1 MKDSW
6 RKEKEVKKK
15 LCTRAWC
22 GVLAAA
28 LVVTSTSSVMLAE
41 AAKAPKL
48 NKKTITLRAGA
59 KKQLKVK
66 NLKKKQ
72 KVKWKSSKK
81 KIATVSKKGLVR
93 AKKIGITKIVAKVG
107 KKKLVCHVRVLPKK
121 IVIRRPKP
129 MPVATPVRVVT
140 PKPTAMVQPSETT
153 NVRPTMDVTAKP
165 TIAPTVKPTM
175 VPTVKPTTA
184 PTATPTA
191 SPSSAPTAPARTTTP
206 SPSAVPIVKPTASPS
221 TAPTTKPTATSTQTA
236 KPSAGPTATPTK
248 MPSAAPLPTPART
261 TTPSPS
267 AAPIVKPTA
276 SPSTAPT
283 TKPTATPTQTAKP
296 SATPMA
302 TPTQT
307 AKPSATPA
315 ATPTPTQT
323 AKPSA
328 SPTVTPAP
336 TPSAAP
342 QPSATPTATPTVK
355 PTATPTV
362 KPTATPTEK
371 PTATPTVKPT
381 ATPTAKPTA
390 TPTVKPTA
398 TPTVKPTA
406 TPTVKPTATP
416 TVKPTATPTVKPT
429 ATPTVKPT
437 ATPTV
442 KPTAT
447 PTVKPTVKPTATPSG
462 NAGQNVNLN
471 GKKAFTIAGYQLA
484 LGLTRDEVNTVLG
497 SLKTDVKRTAKS
509 PQGFDV
515 IAFRAGGN
523 DTDKSFDEKHSTYIL
538 IYLKDDIVVGI
549 SGNAS
554 SMNFDGTVS
563 YGTSAATLVSN
574 GWVDVD
580 WYKTTAGD
588 AAAYS
593 KDVDNATIIA
603 FADAYGDDKVYSIQ
617 IFNNA
622 YSIADMTQCTETT
635 LPMNYSADVL
645 TEMETETFEILNA
658 YLVNTGVRDAD
669 VKAIRKNT
677 KVSNVA
683 RAYSKKIADGG
694 QTDAADVERDSA
706 QIKTALKNAGI
717 SFDKWGE
724 RILIGNMD
732 AIGFANSVIESN
744 DARNTLISADYTIC
758 GIGASVY
765 TESAGKA
772 VYYPNMV
779 IDFIDMVS
787 TL

>member
-1 MKDSW
+1 M
-6 RKEKEVKKK
+6 KKK

-206 SPSAVPIVKPTASPS
+206 SPSAVPIVKPTANPS

-296 SATPMA
+296 SA
-302 TPTQT
+302 
-307 AKPSATPA
+307 
-315 ATPTPTQT
+315 
-323 AKPSA
+323 

-362 KPTATPTEK
+362 KPTATPTVK

-406 TPTVKPTATP
+406 TPTA
-416 TVKPTATPTVKPT
+416 
-429 ATPTVKPT
+429 
-437 ATPTV
+437 
-442 KPTAT
+442 
-447 PTVKPTVKPTATPSG
+447 KPTATPSG

-523 DTDKSFDEKHSTYIL
+523 DTDKSFDDKYSTYIL

-588 AAAYS
+588 AAAAYS

-669 VKAIRKNT
+669 VKALRKNT

-683 RAYSKKIADGG
+683 RAYSKELADEGCI
-694 QTDAADVERDSA
+694 DATTNVVRDPALS
-706 QIKTALKNAGI
+706 KTALENAGI
-717 SFDKWGE
+717 SLNGKDRRWGE
-724 RILIGNMD
+724 RIMIGNMD

-779 IDFIDMVS
+779 IDFIDKIS

>member
-1 MKDSW
+1 M
-6 RKEKEVKKK
+6 KKK
-15 LCTRAWC
+15 SCTRAWC

-59 KKQLKVK
+59 KKKLKVK

-140 PKPTAMVQPSETT
+140 PKPTAIVQPSETT
-153 NVRPTMDVTAKP
+153 NVSPTMDVTAKP

-175 VPTVKPTTA
+175 VPTAKPTT
-184 PTATPTA
+184 
-191 SPSSAPTAPARTTTP
+191 
-206 SPSAVPIVKPTASPS
+206 
-221 TAPTTKPTATSTQTA
+221 
-236 KPSAGPTATPTK
+236 TPTK

-296 SATPMA
+296 SATP
-302 TPTQT
+302 T
-307 AKPSATPA
+307 A
-315 ATPTPTQT
+315 TPTQT

-355 PTATPTV
+355 PTV

-429 ATPTVKPT
+429 ATPTAKPT
-437 ATPTV
+437 AT
-442 KPTAT
+442 
-447 PTVKPTVKPTATPSG
+447 PTVKPTATPSG

-523 DTDKSFDEKHSTYIL
+523 DTDKSFDEKYSTYIL

-574 GWVDVD
+574 GWVDID

-683 RAYSKKIADGG
+683 RAYSKKIADGR

-706 QIKTALKNAGI
+706 QIKTALENAGI
-717 SFDKWGE
+717 SLSGKERYWGE
-724 RILIGNMD
+724 RIMIGNMD
-732 AIGFANSVIESN
+732 AIGFANSAIESERSRSN
-744 DARNTLISADYTIC
+744 LINTCYGLC

-779 IDFIDMVS
+779 IDFVDRVS
-787 TL
+787 AL

>member
-1 MKDSW
+1 M
-6 RKEKEVKKK
+6 KKK

-283 TKPTATPTQTAKP
+283 TKPTATP
-296 SATPMA
+296 
-302 TPTQT
+302 
-307 AKPSATPA
+307 
-315 ATPTPTQT
+315 
-323 AKPSA
+323 
-328 SPTVTPAP
+328 
-336 TPSAAP
+336 
-342 QPSATPTATPTVK
+342 
-355 PTATPTV
+355 
-362 KPTATPTEK
+362 
-371 PTATPTVKPT
+371 
-381 ATPTAKPTA
+381 
-390 TPTVKPTA
+390 
-398 TPTVKPTA
+398 
-406 TPTVKPTATP
+406 
-416 TVKPTATPTVKPT
+416 
-429 ATPTVKPT
+429 
-437 ATPTV
+437 
-442 KPTAT
+442 
-447 PTVKPTVKPTATPSG
+447 SG

-554 SMNFDGTVS
+554 SMDFDGTVS

-744 DARNTLISADYTIC
+744 DARNTLISANYAIC

-779 IDFIDMVS
+779 IDFIDKIS

>member
-1 MKDSW
+1 M
-6 RKEKEVKKK
+6 KKK
-15 LCTRAWC
+15 SCTRAWC

-140 PKPTAMVQPSETT
+140 PKPTAIVQPSETA
-153 NVRPTMDVTAKP
+153 NVSPTMDVTAKP

-175 VPTVKPTTA
+175 VPTVKPATA

-191 SPSSAPTAPARTTTP
+191 SPSSAPTT
-206 SPSAVPIVKPTASPS
+206 KPTASPS
-221 TAPTTKPTATSTQTA
+221 TAPTAL
-236 KPSAGPTATPTK
+236 PTK

-283 TKPTATPTQTAKP
+283 AK
-296 SATPMA
+296 
-302 TPTQT
+302 
-307 AKPSATPA
+307 
-315 ATPTPTQT
+315 
-323 AKPSA
+323 
-328 SPTVTPAP
+328 
-336 TPSAAP
+336 
-342 QPSATPTATPTVK
+342 PTVK

-362 KPTATPTEK
+362 K

-406 TPTVKPTATP
+406 TPTVKPTAT
-416 TVKPTATPTVKPT
+416 
-429 ATPTVKPT
+429 
-437 ATPTV
+437 
-442 KPTAT
+442 
-447 PTVKPTVKPTATPSG
+447 PTVKPTATPSG

-523 DTDKSFDEKHSTYIL
+523 DTDKSFDEKYSTYIL

-574 GWVDVD
+574 GWVDVG

-622 YSIADMTQCTETT
+622 YSIADMTQCRETT

-683 RAYSKKIADGG
+683 RAYSKKIADGR
-694 QTDAADVERDSA
+694 QTDAADVEERDSA
-706 QIKTALKNAGI
+706 QIKAALENAGI
-717 SFDKWGE
+717 SLSGKKRYWGE
-724 RILIGNMD
+724 RIMIGNMD

-779 IDFIDMVS
+779 IDFIDKIS

>member
-1 MKDSW
+1 M
-6 RKEKEVKKK
+6 KKK
-15 LCTRAWC
+15 SCTRAWC

-140 PKPTAMVQPSETT
+140 PKPTAIVQPSETT
-153 NVRPTMDVTAKP
+153 NVSPTMDVTAKP

-191 SPSSAPTAPARTTTP
+191 SPSSAPT
-206 SPSAVPIVKPTASPS
+206 
-221 TAPTTKPTATSTQTA
+221 
-236 KPSAGPTATPTK
+236 
-248 MPSAAPLPTPART
+248 

-283 TKPTATPTQTAKP
+283 ATAKPTQTAKP
-296 SATPMA
+296 SATPTA
-302 TPTQT
+302 TPTATPSAAPQ
-307 AKPSATPA
+307 PSATPT

-328 SPTVTPAP
+328 SPIVTPAP

-362 KPTATPTEK
+362 KPTATPTVK
-371 PTATPTVKPT
+371 PTATPTAKPT

-416 TVKPTATPTVKPT
+416 TVKPTAT
-429 ATPTVKPT
+429 
-437 ATPTV
+437 
-442 KPTAT
+442 
-447 PTVKPTVKPTATPSG
+447 PTVKPTATPSG

-523 DTDKSFDEKHSTYIL
+523 DTDKSFDEKYSTYIL

-563 YGTSAATLVSN
+563 YGTDAGTLVSN

-580 WYKTTAGD
+580 WYKTTAGN

-603 FADAYGDDKVYSIQ
+603 FADAYGDNRVYSIQ

-683 RAYSKKIADGG
+683 RAYSKEIANKGCI
-694 QTDAADVERDSA
+694 DAANAKRESA
-706 QIKTALKNAGI
+706 LSKEALENAGL
-717 SFDKWGE
+717 SFNNWGE
-724 RILIGNMD
+724 RIMIGNMD

-744 DARNTLISADYTIC
+744 DARNTLISANYAIC

-765 TESAGKA
+765 TKSAGKA

-779 IDFIDMVS
+779 IDFIDKIS

>member
-1 MKDSW
+1 MTDSW

-15 LCTRAWC
+15 SCTRAWC

-140 PKPTAMVQPSETT
+140 PKPTAIVQPSETT
-153 NVRPTMDVTAKP
+153 NVSPTMDVTAKP

-191 SPSSAPTAPARTTTP
+191 SPSSAPTA
-206 SPSAVPIVKPTASPS
+206 
-221 TAPTTKPTATSTQTA
+221 
-236 KPSAGPTATPTK
+236 TPTK

-283 TKPTATPTQTAKP
+283 ATAKPTQTAKP
-296 SATPMA
+296 SATPTA
-302 TPTQT
+302 TPT
-307 AKPSATPA
+307 A
-315 ATPTPTQT
+315 
-323 AKPSA
+323 
-328 SPTVTPAP
+328 

-362 KPTATPTEK
+362 KPTATPTVK
-371 PTATPTVKPT
+371 PTATPTAKPT

-416 TVKPTATPTVKPT
+416 TVKPTAT
-429 ATPTVKPT
+429 
-437 ATPTV
+437 
-442 KPTAT
+442 
-447 PTVKPTVKPTATPSG
+447 PTVKPTATPSG

-523 DTDKSFDEKHSTYIL
+523 DTDKSFDEKYSTYIL

-563 YGTSAATLVSN
+563 YGTDAGTLVSN

-683 RAYSKKIADGG
+683 RAYSKEIANKGCI
-694 QTDAADVERDSA
+694 DAANAKRESA
-706 QIKTALKNAGI
+706 LSKEALENAGL
-717 SFDKWGE
+717 SFNNWGE
-724 RILIGNMD
+724 RIMIGNMD

-744 DARNTLISADYTIC
+744 DARNTLISANYAIC

-765 TESAGKA
+765 TKSAGKA

-779 IDFIDMVS
+779 IDFIDKIS

>member
-1 MKDSW
+1 M
-6 RKEKEVKKK
+6 KKK
-15 LCTRAWC
+15 SCTRAWC

-140 PKPTAMVQPSETT
+140 PKPTAIVQPSETT
-153 NVRPTMDVTAKP
+153 NVSPTMDVTAKP

-191 SPSSAPTAPARTTTP
+191 
-206 SPSAVPIVKPTASPS
+206 
-221 TAPTTKPTATSTQTA
+221 
-236 KPSAGPTATPTK
+236 
-248 MPSAAPLPTPART
+248 
-261 TTPSPS
+261 
-267 AAPIVKPTA
+267 
-276 SPSTAPT
+276 
-283 TKPTATPTQTAKP
+283 
-296 SATPMA
+296 
-302 TPTQT
+302 
-307 AKPSATPA
+307 
-315 ATPTPTQT
+315 
-323 AKPSA
+323 
-328 SPTVTPAP
+328 
-336 TPSAAP
+336 
-342 QPSATPTATPTVK
+342 K

-362 KPTATPTEK
+362 K

-398 TPTVKPTA
+398 T
-406 TPTVKPTATP
+406 
-416 TVKPTATPTVKPT
+416 
-429 ATPTVKPT
+429 
-437 ATPTV
+437 
-442 KPTAT
+442 
-447 PTVKPTVKPTATPSG
+447 PTVKPTATPSG

-523 DTDKSFDEKHSTYIL
+523 DTDKSFDEKYSTYIL

-563 YGTSAATLVSN
+563 YGTDAGTLVSN

-580 WYKTTAGD
+580 WYKTTAGN

-603 FADAYGDDKVYSIQ
+603 FADAYGDNRVYSIQ

-683 RAYSKKIADGG
+683 RAYSKEIANKGCI
-694 QTDAADVERDSA
+694 DAANAKRESA
-706 QIKTALKNAGI
+706 LSKEALENAGL
-717 SFDKWGE
+717 SFNNWGE
-724 RILIGNMD
+724 RIMIGNMD

-744 DARNTLISADYTIC
+744 DARNTLISANYAIC

-765 TESAGKA
+765 TKSAGKA

-779 IDFIDMVS
+779 IDFIDKIS

>member
-1 MKDSW
+1 M
-6 RKEKEVKKK
+6 KKK
-15 LCTRAWC
+15 SCTRAWC

-140 PKPTAMVQPSETT
+140 PKPTAIVQPSETA
-153 NVRPTMDVTAKP
+153 NVSPTMDVTAKP
-165 TIAPTVKPTM
+165 TIAPTVKPAM

-191 SPSSAPTAPARTTTP
+191 SPSTAPTA
-206 SPSAVPIVKPTASPS
+206 KPTASPS
-221 TAPTTKPTATSTQTA
+221 
-236 KPSAGPTATPTK
+236 SAPTATPTK

-296 SATPMA
+296 SATPTAPPTA

-307 AKPSATPA
+307 AKPSATPTA
-315 ATPTPTQT
+315 TPTQT

-362 KPTATPTEK
+362 KPTAT
-371 PTATPTVKPT
+371 
-381 ATPTAKPTA
+381 
-390 TPTVKPTA
+390 
-398 TPTVKPTA
+398 
-406 TPTVKPTATP
+406 
-416 TVKPTATPTVKPT
+416 
-429 ATPTVKPT
+429 
-437 ATPTV
+437 
-442 KPTAT
+442 
-447 PTVKPTVKPTATPSG
+447 PTVKPTATPSG

-523 DTDKSFDEKHSTYIL
+523 DTDKSFDEKYSTYIL

-563 YGTSAATLVSN
+563 YGTDAGTLVSN

-580 WYKTTAGD
+580 WYKTTAGN

-603 FADAYGDDKVYSIQ
+603 FADAYGDNRVYSIQ

-683 RAYSKKIADGG
+683 RAYSKEIANKGCI
-694 QTDAADVERDSA
+694 DAAKAKRESA
-706 QIKTALKNAGI
+706 LSKEALENAGL
-717 SFDKWGE
+717 SFNNWGE
-724 RILIGNMD
+724 RIMIGNMD

-744 DARNTLISADYTIC
+744 DARNTLISANYAIC

-779 IDFIDMVS
+779 IDFIDKIS
-787 TL
+787 AL

>member
-1 MKDSW
+1 M
-6 RKEKEVKKK
+6 KKK

-22 GVLAAA
+22 GVLTAA

-221 TAPTTKPTATSTQTA
+221 TAPTTKPTAT
-236 KPSAGPTATPTK
+236 
-248 MPSAAPLPTPART
+248 
-261 TTPSPS
+261 
-267 AAPIVKPTA
+267 
-276 SPSTAPT
+276 
-283 TKPTATPTQTAKP
+283 
-296 SATPMA
+296 
-302 TPTQT
+302 
-307 AKPSATPA
+307 
-315 ATPTPTQT
+315 
-323 AKPSA
+323 
-328 SPTVTPAP
+328 
-336 TPSAAP
+336 
-342 QPSATPTATPTVK
+342 
-355 PTATPTV
+355 
-362 KPTATPTEK
+362 
-371 PTATPTVKPT
+371 
-381 ATPTAKPTA
+381 
-390 TPTVKPTA
+390 PTVKPTA

-406 TPTVKPTATP
+406 TPTVKPTAT
-416 TVKPTATPTVKPT
+416 
-429 ATPTVKPT
+429 
-437 ATPTV
+437 
-442 KPTAT
+442 
-447 PTVKPTVKPTATPSG
+447 PTVKPTATPSG

-635 LPMNYSADVL
+635 LPMHYSTDVL

-744 DARNTLISADYTIC
+744 DARNTLISANYAIC

-779 IDFIDMVS
+779 IDFIDKIS

>member
-1 MKDSW
+1 M
-6 RKEKEVKKK
+6 KKK
-15 LCTRAWC
+15 SCTRAWC

-140 PKPTAMVQPSETT
+140 PKPTAIVQPSETT
-153 NVRPTMDVTAKP
+153 NVSPTMDVTAKP

-191 SPSSAPTAPARTTTP
+191 SPSSAPTA
-206 SPSAVPIVKPTASPS
+206 
-221 TAPTTKPTATSTQTA
+221 
-236 KPSAGPTATPTK
+236 
-248 MPSAAPLPTPART
+248 
-261 TTPSPS
+261 
-267 AAPIVKPTA
+267 
-276 SPSTAPT
+276 
-283 TKPTATPTQTAKP
+283 
-296 SATPMA
+296 
-302 TPTQT
+302 
-307 AKPSATPA
+307 
-315 ATPTPTQT
+315 
-323 AKPSA
+323 
-328 SPTVTPAP
+328 
-336 TPSAAP
+336 
-342 QPSATPTATPTVK
+342 TPTVK

-362 KPTATPTEK
+362 KPTAT
-371 PTATPTVKPT
+371 
-381 ATPTAKPTA
+381 
-390 TPTVKPTA
+390 
-398 TPTVKPTA
+398 
-406 TPTVKPTATP
+406 
-416 TVKPTATPTVKPT
+416 
-429 ATPTVKPT
+429 
-437 ATPTV
+437 
-442 KPTAT
+442 
-447 PTVKPTVKPTATPSG
+447 PTVKPTATPSG

-523 DTDKSFDEKHSTYIL
+523 DTDKSFDEKYSTYIL

-563 YGTSAATLVSN
+563 YGTDAGTLVSN

-580 WYKTTAGD
+580 WYKTTAGN

-603 FADAYGDDKVYSIQ
+603 FADAYGDNRVYSIQ

-683 RAYSKKIADGG
+683 RAYSKEIANKGCI
-694 QTDAADVERDSA
+694 DAANAKRESA
-706 QIKTALKNAGI
+706 LSKEALENAGL
-717 SFDKWGE
+717 SFNNWGE
-724 RILIGNMD
+724 RIMIGNMD

-744 DARNTLISADYTIC
+744 DARNTLISANYAIC

-765 TESAGKA
+765 TKSAGKA

-779 IDFIDMVS
+779 IDFIDKIS

>member
-1 MKDSW
+1 M
-6 RKEKEVKKK
+6 KKK
-15 LCTRAWC
+15 SCTRAWC

-140 PKPTAMVQPSETT
+140 PKPTAIVQPSETT
-153 NVRPTMDVTAKP
+153 NVSPTMDVTAKP
-165 TIAPTVKPTM
+165 TITPTVKPTM
-175 VPTVKPTTA
+175 VPTVKPTT
-184 PTATPTA
+184 
-191 SPSSAPTAPARTTTP
+191 
-206 SPSAVPIVKPTASPS
+206 
-221 TAPTTKPTATSTQTA
+221 
-236 KPSAGPTATPTK
+236 TPTK

-283 TKPTATPTQTAKP
+283 ATAKPTQTAKP
-296 SATPMA
+296 SATPTA
-302 TPTQT
+302 TPT
-307 AKPSATPA
+307 A
-315 ATPTPTQT
+315 
-323 AKPSA
+323 
-328 SPTVTPAP
+328 

-342 QPSATPTATPTVK
+342 QPSATPTATPT
-355 PTATPTV
+355 PTQ
-362 KPTATPTEK
+362 
-371 PTATPTVKPT
+371 
-381 ATPTAKPTA
+381 TAKPSASPIVTPAPTPSAAPQPSATPTA

-447 PTVKPTVKPTATPSG
+447 PTAKPTATPTAKPTATPTVKPTATPTVKPTATPTAKPTATPTAKPTATPTVKPTATPTVKPTATPTVKPTATPTVKPTATPTVKPTATPSG

-523 DTDKSFDEKHSTYIL
+523 DTDKSFDEKYSTYIL

-574 GWVDVD
+574 GWIDVD

-683 RAYSKKIADGG
+683 RAYSKEIAKEGCI
-694 QTDAADVERDSA
+694 DADNAKR
-706 QIKTALKNAGI
+706 KLALSKKALENAGL
-717 SFDKWGE
+717 SFNNCGE

-732 AIGFANSVIESN
+732 AIGFANSVIESECSR
-744 DARNTLISADYTIC
+744 DTLISTDYGLC

>member
-1 MKDSW
+1 
-6 RKEKEVKKK
+6 
-15 LCTRAWC
+15 
-22 GVLAAA
+22 
-28 LVVTSTSSVMLAE
+28 
-41 AAKAPKL
+41 
-48 NKKTITLRAGA
+48 
-59 KKQLKVK
+59 
-66 NLKKKQ
+66 
-72 KVKWKSSKK
+72 
-81 KIATVSKKGLVR
+81 
-93 AKKIGITKIVAKVG
+93 
-107 KKKLVCHVRVLPKK
+107 
-121 IVIRRPKP
+121 

-140 PKPTAMVQPSETT
+140 PKPTAIVQPSETA
-153 NVRPTMDVTAKP
+153 NVSPTMDVTAKP

-175 VPTVKPTTA
+175 VPTVKPATA

-191 SPSSAPTAPARTTTP
+191 SPSSAPTT
-206 SPSAVPIVKPTASPS
+206 KPTASPS
-221 TAPTTKPTATSTQTA
+221 TAPTAL
-236 KPSAGPTATPTK
+236 PTK

-283 TKPTATPTQTAKP
+283 ATAKPTQTAKP
-296 SATPMA
+296 SATPTA
-302 TPTQT
+302 TPT
-307 AKPSATPA
+307 A
-315 ATPTPTQT
+315 
-323 AKPSA
+323 
-328 SPTVTPAP
+328 

-342 QPSATPTATPTVK
+342 QPSAT
-355 PTATPTV
+355 
-362 KPTATPTEK
+362 
-371 PTATPTVKPT
+371 
-381 ATPTAKPTA
+381 PTA

-447 PTVKPTVKPTATPSG
+447 PTAKPTATPTAKPTATPTVKPTATPTVKPTATPTVKPTATPTVKPTATPTVKPTATPSG

-523 DTDKSFDEKHSTYIL
+523 DTDKSFDEKYSTYIL

-563 YGTSAATLVSN
+563 YGTDAGTLVSN

-580 WYKTTAGD
+580 WYKTTAGN

-603 FADAYGDDKVYSIQ
+603 FADAYGDNRVYSIQ

-683 RAYSKKIADGG
+683 RAYSKEIANKGCI
-694 QTDAADVERDSA
+694 DAANAKRESA
-706 QIKTALKNAGI
+706 LSKEALENAGL
-717 SFDKWGE
+717 SFNNWGE
-724 RILIGNMD
+724 RIMIGNMD

-744 DARNTLISADYTIC
+744 DARNTLISANYAIC

-765 TESAGKA
+765 TKSAGKA

-779 IDFIDMVS
+779 IDFIDKIS

>member
-1 MKDSW
+1 M
-6 RKEKEVKKK
+6 KKK
-15 LCTRAWC
+15 SCTRAWC

-267 AAPIVKPTA
+267 AAPIVKPPA

-296 SATPMA
+296 SATP
-302 TPTQT
+302 T
-307 AKPSATPA
+307 A
-315 ATPTPTQT
+315 TPTQT

-355 PTATPTV
+355 PTA
-362 KPTATPTEK
+362 
-371 PTATPTVKPT
+371 
-381 ATPTAKPTA
+381 KPTA

-406 TPTVKPTATP
+406 TPTA
-416 TVKPTATPTVKPT
+416 
-429 ATPTVKPT
+429 
-437 ATPTV
+437 
-442 KPTAT
+442 
-447 PTVKPTVKPTATPSG
+447 KPTATPSG

-554 SMNFDGTVS
+554 SMDFDGTVS

-744 DARNTLISADYTIC
+744 DARNTLISANYAIC

-779 IDFIDMVS
+779 IDFIDKIS

>member
-1 MKDSW
+1 M
-6 RKEKEVKKK
+6 KKK
-15 LCTRAWC
+15 SCTRAWC

-140 PKPTAMVQPSETT
+140 PKPTAIVQPSETT
-153 NVRPTMDVTAKP
+153 NVSPTMDVTAKP

-175 VPTVKPTTA
+175 VPTAKPTT
-184 PTATPTA
+184 
-191 SPSSAPTAPARTTTP
+191 
-206 SPSAVPIVKPTASPS
+206 
-221 TAPTTKPTATSTQTA
+221 
-236 KPSAGPTATPTK
+236 TPTK

-276 SPSTAPT
+276 SPSSAPT
-283 TKPTATPTQTAKP
+283 TKPTATAKPTQTAKP
-296 SATPMA
+296 SATPIA
-302 TPTQT
+302 
-307 AKPSATPA
+307 
-315 ATPTPTQT
+315 TPTQT

-355 PTATPTV
+355 PTATPTA
-362 KPTATPTEK
+362 KPTATPTVK

-406 TPTVKPTATP
+406 T
-416 TVKPTATPTVKPT
+416 
-429 ATPTVKPT
+429 
-437 ATPTV
+437 
-442 KPTAT
+442 
-447 PTVKPTVKPTATPSG
+447 PTVKPTATPSG

-523 DTDKSFDEKHSTYIL
+523 DTDKSFDEKYSTYIL

-554 SMNFDGTVS
+554 SMNFDGAVS

-574 GWVDVD
+574 GWVDVG

-622 YSIADMTQCTETT
+622 YSIADMTQCRETT

-683 RAYSKKIADGG
+683 RAYSKKIADGR
-694 QTDAADVERDSA
+694 QTDAADVEERDSA
-706 QIKTALKNAGI
+706 QIKAALENAGI
-717 SFDKWGE
+717 SLSGKKRYWGE
-724 RILIGNMD
+724 RIMIGNMD

-779 IDFIDMVS
+779 IDFIDKIS

>member
-1 MKDSW
+1 M
-6 RKEKEVKKK
+6 KKK
-15 LCTRAWC
+15 SCTRAWC

-59 KKQLKVK
+59 KKKLKVK

-140 PKPTAMVQPSETT
+140 PKPTAIVQPSETAT
-153 NVRPTMDVTAKP
+153 VSPTMDVTAKP

-191 SPSSAPTAPARTTTP
+191 
-206 SPSAVPIVKPTASPS
+206 
-221 TAPTTKPTATSTQTA
+221 
-236 KPSAGPTATPTK
+236 
-248 MPSAAPLPTPART
+248 
-261 TTPSPS
+261 
-267 AAPIVKPTA
+267 
-276 SPSTAPT
+276 
-283 TKPTATPTQTAKP
+283 
-296 SATPMA
+296 
-302 TPTQT
+302 
-307 AKPSATPA
+307 
-315 ATPTPTQT
+315 
-323 AKPSA
+323 
-328 SPTVTPAP
+328 
-336 TPSAAP
+336 
-342 QPSATPTATPTVK
+342 
-355 PTATPTV
+355 
-362 KPTATPTEK
+362 
-371 PTATPTVKPT
+371 
-381 ATPTAKPTA
+381 KPTA

-406 TPTVKPTATP
+406 T
-416 TVKPTATPTVKPT
+416 
-429 ATPTVKPT
+429 
-437 ATPTV
+437 
-442 KPTAT
+442 
-447 PTVKPTVKPTATPSG
+447 PTVKPTATPSG

-523 DTDKSFDEKHSTYIL
+523 DTDKSFDEKYSTYIL

-580 WYKTTAGD
+580 WYKTTAGN

-622 YSIADMTQCTETT
+622 YSIADMTKCRETT

-658 YLVNTGVRDAD
+658 YLVNTGVRAVDD
-669 VKAIRKNT
+669 KALRKNT

-683 RAYSKKIADGG
+683 RAYSKEIADEGCI
-694 QTDAADVERDSA
+694 DAANAER
-706 QIKTALKNAGI
+706 KLALSKEALENAGL
-717 SFDKWGE
+717 SFNNWGG
-724 RILIGNMD
+724 RIMIGNMD

-744 DARNTLISADYTIC
+744 DARNTLISANYAIC

-779 IDFIDMVS
+779 IDFVDRVS
-787 TL
+787 AL

>member
-1 MKDSW
+1 M
-6 RKEKEVKKK
+6 KKK
-15 LCTRAWC
+15 SCTRAWC

-59 KKQLKVK
+59 KKKLKVK

-140 PKPTAMVQPSETT
+140 PKPTAIVQPSETT
-153 NVRPTMDVTAKP
+153 NVSPTMDVTAKP

-175 VPTVKPTTA
+175 VPTAKPTT
-184 PTATPTA
+184 
-191 SPSSAPTAPARTTTP
+191 
-206 SPSAVPIVKPTASPS
+206 
-221 TAPTTKPTATSTQTA
+221 
-236 KPSAGPTATPTK
+236 TPTK

-296 SATPMA
+296 SATP
-302 TPTQT
+302 T
-307 AKPSATPA
+307 A
-315 ATPTPTQT
+315 TPTQT

-355 PTATPTV
+355 PTVKPTATPTV
-362 KPTATPTEK
+362 KPTATPTVKPTATPTVKPTATPTVKPTATPTVK

-429 ATPTVKPT
+429 ATPTAKPT
-437 ATPTV
+437 AT
-442 KPTAT
+442 
-447 PTVKPTVKPTATPSG
+447 PTVKPTATPSG

-523 DTDKSFDEKHSTYIL
+523 DTDKSFDEKYSTYIL

-574 GWVDVD
+574 GWVDID

-683 RAYSKKIADGG
+683 RAYSKKIADGR

-706 QIKTALKNAGI
+706 QIKTALENAGI
-717 SFDKWGE
+717 SLSGKERYWGE
-724 RILIGNMD
+724 RIMIGNMD
-732 AIGFANSVIESN
+732 AIGFANSAIESERSRSN
-744 DARNTLISADYTIC
+744 LINTCYGLC

-779 IDFIDMVS
+779 IDFVDRVS
-787 TL
+787 AL

>member
-1 MKDSW
+1 MTDSW

-15 LCTRAWC
+15 SCTRAWC

-140 PKPTAMVQPSETT
+140 PKPTAIVQPSETT
-153 NVRPTMDVTAKP
+153 NVSPTMDVTAKP

-184 PTATPTA
+184 
-191 SPSSAPTAPARTTTP
+191 
-206 SPSAVPIVKPTASPS
+206 
-221 TAPTTKPTATSTQTA
+221 
-236 KPSAGPTATPTK
+236 PTATPTK

-283 TKPTATPTQTAKP
+283 ATPT
-296 SATPMA
+296 
-302 TPTQT
+302 
-307 AKPSATPA
+307 
-315 ATPTPTQT
+315 
-323 AKPSA
+323 A
-328 SPTVTPAP
+328 SPS
-336 TPSAAP
+336 SA
-342 QPSATPTATPTVK
+342 PTATPTVK
-355 PTATPTV
+355 PTV
-362 KPTATPTEK
+362 
-371 PTATPTVKPT
+371 
-381 ATPTAKPTA
+381 

-437 ATPTV
+437 AT
-442 KPTAT
+442 
-447 PTVKPTVKPTATPSG
+447 PTATPSG

-523 DTDKSFDEKHSTYIL
+523 DTDKSFDEKYSTYIL

-563 YGTSAATLVSN
+563 YRTPAATLVSN
-574 GWVDVD
+574 GWVDVG
-580 WYKTTAGD
+580 WYKTAAGV

-603 FADAYGDDKVYSIQ
+603 FADVHRDNKVYSIQ

-669 VKAIRKNT
+669 VKALRKNT

-683 RAYSKKIADGG
+683 RAYSKELADEGCI
-694 QTDAADVERDSA
+694 DAANVGRNP
-706 QIKTALKNAGI
+706 ALSKAALENAGL
-717 SFDKWGE
+717 SFNNWGE
-724 RILIGNMD
+724 RIMIGNMD

-744 DARNTLISADYTIC
+744 DARNTLISANYAIC

-779 IDFIDMVS
+779 IDFVDRVS
-787 TL
+787 AL

>member
-1 MKDSW
+1 M
-6 RKEKEVKKK
+6 KKK
-15 LCTRAWC
+15 SCTRAWC

-140 PKPTAMVQPSETT
+140 PKPTAIVQPSETT
-153 NVRPTMDVTAKP
+153 NVSPTMDVTAKP

-191 SPSSAPTAPARTTTP
+191 SPSSAPTA
-206 SPSAVPIVKPTASPS
+206 
-221 TAPTTKPTATSTQTA
+221 
-236 KPSAGPTATPTK
+236 TPTK

-283 TKPTATPTQTAKP
+283 ATAKPTQTAKP
-296 SATPMA
+296 SATPTA
-302 TPTQT
+302 TPTATPSAAPQ
-307 AKPSATPA
+307 PSATPT

-328 SPTVTPAP
+328 SPIVTPAP

-342 QPSATPTATPTVK
+342 QPSATPTATPTV
-355 PTATPTV
+355 
-362 KPTATPTEK
+362 
-371 PTATPTVKPT
+371 
-381 ATPTAKPTA
+381 KPTA

-447 PTVKPTVKPTATPSG
+447 PTVKPTATPTVKPTATPTVKPTATPTAKPTATPTVKPTATPTVKPTATPSG

-523 DTDKSFDEKHSTYIL
+523 DTDKSFDEKYSTYIL

-574 GWVDVD
+574 GWVDVG
-580 WYKTTAGD
+580 WYKTTAGN

-603 FADAYGDDKVYSIQ
+603 FADAYGDNRVYSIQ
-617 IFNNA
+617 IFNNV

-683 RAYSKKIADGG
+683 RAYSKEIADEGCI
-694 QTDAADVERDSA
+694 DAANAER
-706 QIKTALKNAGI
+706 KLALSKAALEKAGL
-717 SFDKWGE
+717 SFNNCGE

-779 IDFIDMVS
+779 IDFIDKIS
-787 TL
+787 AL

>member
-1 MKDSW
+1 M
-6 RKEKEVKKK
+6 KKK
-15 LCTRAWC
+15 SCTRAWC

-140 PKPTAMVQPSETT
+140 PKPTAIVQPSETT
-153 NVRPTMDVTAKP
+153 NVSPTMDVTAKP

-191 SPSSAPTAPARTTTP
+191 SPSSAPTA
-206 SPSAVPIVKPTASPS
+206 
-221 TAPTTKPTATSTQTA
+221 
-236 KPSAGPTATPTK
+236 TPTK

-283 TKPTATPTQTAKP
+283 ATAKPTQTAKP
-296 SATPMA
+296 SATPTA
-302 TPTQT
+302 TPT
-307 AKPSATPA
+307 A
-315 ATPTPTQT
+315 
-323 AKPSA
+323 
-328 SPTVTPAP
+328 

-342 QPSATPTATPTVK
+342 QPSATPTATPT
-355 PTATPTV
+355 PTQ
-362 KPTATPTEK
+362 
-371 PTATPTVKPT
+371 
-381 ATPTAKPTA
+381 TAKPSASPIVTPAPTPSAAPQPSATPTA

-447 PTVKPTVKPTATPSG
+447 PTVKPTATPTVKPTATPSG

-523 DTDKSFDEKHSTYIL
+523 DTDKSFDEKYSTYIL

-563 YGTSAATLVSN
+563 YGTDAGTLVSN

-580 WYKTTAGD
+580 WYKTTAGN

-603 FADAYGDDKVYSIQ
+603 FADAYGDNRVYSIQ

-683 RAYSKKIADGG
+683 RAYSKEIANKGCI
-694 QTDAADVERDSA
+694 DAANAKRESA
-706 QIKTALKNAGI
+706 LSKEALENAGL
-717 SFDKWGE
+717 SFNNWGE
-724 RILIGNMD
+724 RIMIGNMD
-732 AIGFANSVIESN
+732 AIRFANSVIESN
-744 DARNTLISADYTIC
+744 DARNTLISANYAIC

-765 TESAGKA
+765 TKSAGKA

-779 IDFIDMVS
+779 IDFIDKIS

>member
-1 MKDSW
+1 MTDSW

-15 LCTRAWC
+15 SCTRAWC

-93 AKKIGITKIVAKVG
+93 AKRIGITKIVAKVG

-140 PKPTAMVQPSETT
+140 PKPTAIVQPSETT
-153 NVRPTMDVTAKP
+153 NVSPTMDVTAKP

-191 SPSSAPTAPARTTTP
+191 SPSSAPTA
-206 SPSAVPIVKPTASPS
+206 
-221 TAPTTKPTATSTQTA
+221 
-236 KPSAGPTATPTK
+236 TPTK

-283 TKPTATPTQTAKP
+283 ATPTATPTQTAKP
-296 SATPMA
+296 SATP
-302 TPTQT
+302 T
-307 AKPSATPA
+307 A
-315 ATPTPTQT
+315 TPTQT

-336 TPSAAP
+336 TPSASP
-342 QPSATPTATPTVK
+342 QPSATPTATPTVKPTVKPTATPTAKPTATPTVK

-362 KPTATPTEK
+362 KPTATPTAKPTATPTVKPTATPTAKPTATPTVKPTATPTAKPTATPTVK

-406 TPTVKPTATP
+406 TPTVKPTAT
-416 TVKPTATPTVKPT
+416 
-429 ATPTVKPT
+429 
-437 ATPTV
+437 
-442 KPTAT
+442 
-447 PTVKPTVKPTATPSG
+447 PTVKPTATPSG

-523 DTDKSFDEKHSTYIL
+523 DTDKSFDEKYSTYIL

-580 WYKTTAGD
+580 WYKTTAGN

-622 YSIADMTQCTETT
+622 YSIADMTKCRETT

-658 YLVNTGVRDAD
+658 YLVNTGVRAVDD
-669 VKAIRKNT
+669 KALRKNT

-683 RAYSKKIADGG
+683 RAYSKELADEGCI
-694 QTDAADVERDSA
+694 DAANVGRNPELSKA
-706 QIKTALKNAGI
+706 ALENAGL
-717 SFDKWGE
+717 SFNNWGE
-724 RILIGNMD
+724 RIMIGNMD

-744 DARNTLISADYTIC
+744 DARNTLISANYAIC

-779 IDFIDMVS
+779 IDFVDRVS
-787 TL
+787 AL

>member
-1 MKDSW
+1 M
-6 RKEKEVKKK
+6 KKK

-283 TKPTATPTQTAKP
+283 TKPTATPT
-296 SATPMA
+296 
-302 TPTQT
+302 
-307 AKPSATPA
+307 
-315 ATPTPTQT
+315 
-323 AKPSA
+323 
-328 SPTVTPAP
+328 
-336 TPSAAP
+336 
-342 QPSATPTATPTVK
+342 
-355 PTATPTV
+355 
-362 KPTATPTEK
+362 
-371 PTATPTVKPT
+371 VKPT

-390 TPTVKPTA
+390 T
-398 TPTVKPTA
+398 
-406 TPTVKPTATP
+406 
-416 TVKPTATPTVKPT
+416 
-429 ATPTVKPT
+429 
-437 ATPTV
+437 
-442 KPTAT
+442 
-447 PTVKPTVKPTATPSG
+447 PTVKPTATPSG

-744 DARNTLISADYTIC
+744 DARNTLISANYAIC

-779 IDFIDMVS
+779 IDFIDKIS

>member
-1 MKDSW
+1 MEEGERS
-6 RKEKEVKKK
+6 EKEIMHKSLVR
-15 LCTRAWC
+15 RA
-22 GVLAAA
+22 GGGISGNFHIIGYARRG
-28 LVVTSTSSVMLAE
+28 SKG
-41 AAKAPKL
+41 AKAQQK
-48 NKKTITLRAGA
+48 NDNFARWG

-140 PKPTAMVQPSETT
+140 PKPTAIVQPSETT
-153 NVRPTMDVTAKP
+153 NVSPTMDVTAKP

-191 SPSSAPTAPARTTTP
+191 SPSSAPTA
-206 SPSAVPIVKPTASPS
+206 
-221 TAPTTKPTATSTQTA
+221 
-236 KPSAGPTATPTK
+236 TPTK

-283 TKPTATPTQTAKP
+283 ATAKPTQTAKP
-296 SATPMA
+296 SATPTA
-302 TPTQT
+302 TPTATPSAAPQ
-307 AKPSATPA
+307 PSATPT

-328 SPTVTPAP
+328 SPIVTPAP

-362 KPTATPTEK
+362 KPTATPTVK
-371 PTATPTVKPT
+371 PTATPTAKPT

-416 TVKPTATPTVKPT
+416 TVKPTAT
-429 ATPTVKPT
+429 
-437 ATPTV
+437 
-442 KPTAT
+442 
-447 PTVKPTVKPTATPSG
+447 PTVKPTATPSG

-523 DTDKSFDEKHSTYIL
+523 DTDKSFDEKYSTYIL

-563 YGTSAATLVSN
+563 YGTDAGTLVSN

-580 WYKTTAGD
+580 WYKTTAGN

-603 FADAYGDDKVYSIQ
+603 FADAYGDNRVYSIQ

-683 RAYSKKIADGG
+683 RAYSKEIANKGCI
-694 QTDAADVERDSA
+694 DAANAKRESA
-706 QIKTALKNAGI
+706 LSKEALENAGL
-717 SFDKWGE
+717 SFNNWGE
-724 RILIGNMD
+724 RIMIGNMD

-744 DARNTLISADYTIC
+744 DARNTLISANYAIC

-765 TESAGKA
+765 TKSAGKA

-779 IDFIDMVS
+779 IDFIDKIS

>member
-1 MKDSW
+1 M
-6 RKEKEVKKK
+6 KKK
-15 LCTRAWC
+15 SCTRAWC

-140 PKPTAMVQPSETT
+140 PKPTAIVQPSETT
-153 NVRPTMDVTAKP
+153 NVSPTMDVTAKP

-191 SPSSAPTAPARTTTP
+191 SPSSAPTT
-206 SPSAVPIVKPTASPS
+206 KPTASPS
-221 TAPTTKPTATSTQTA
+221 TA
-236 KPSAGPTATPTK
+236 
-248 MPSAAPLPTPART
+248 
-261 TTPSPS
+261 
-267 AAPIVKPTA
+267 
-276 SPSTAPT
+276 
-283 TKPTATPTQTAKP
+283 
-296 SATPMA
+296 
-302 TPTQT
+302 
-307 AKPSATPA
+307 
-315 ATPTPTQT
+315 
-323 AKPSA
+323 
-328 SPTVTPAP
+328 
-336 TPSAAP
+336 
-342 QPSATPTATPTVK
+342 PTATPTVK

-362 KPTATPTEK
+362 KPTATPTI
-371 PTATPTVKPT
+371 
-381 ATPTAKPTA
+381 
-390 TPTVKPTA
+390 
-398 TPTVKPTA
+398 
-406 TPTVKPTATP
+406 
-416 TVKPTATPTVKPT
+416 
-429 ATPTVKPT
+429 
-437 ATPTV
+437 
-442 KPTAT
+442 
-447 PTVKPTVKPTATPSG
+447 KPTATPSG

-523 DTDKSFDEKHSTYIL
+523 DTDKSFDEKYSTYIL

-580 WYKTTAGD
+580 WYKTTAGN

-622 YSIADMTQCTETT
+622 YSIADMTKCRETT

-669 VKAIRKNT
+669 VKALRKNT

-683 RAYSKKIADGG
+683 RAYSKELADEGCI
-694 QTDAADVERDSA
+694 DAANVGGNPALKE
-706 QIKTALKNAGI
+706 ALKNAGI

-744 DARNTLISADYTIC
+744 DARNTLISTDYVFC
-758 GIGASVY
+758 GIGASVC

-779 IDFIDMVS
+779 IDFVDRVS
-787 TL
+787 AL

>member
-1 MKDSW
+1 M
-6 RKEKEVKKK
+6 KKK
-15 LCTRAWC
+15 SCTRAWC

-140 PKPTAMVQPSETT
+140 PKPTAIVQPSETA
-153 NVRPTMDVTAKP
+153 NVSPTMDVTAKP

-191 SPSSAPTAPARTTTP
+191 SPSSA
-206 SPSAVPIVKPTASPS
+206 
-221 TAPTTKPTATSTQTA
+221 
-236 KPSAGPTATPTK
+236 PTATPTK

-283 TKPTATPTQTAKP
+283 TKPTATAK
-296 SATPMA
+296 
-302 TPTQT
+302 
-307 AKPSATPA
+307 
-315 ATPTPTQT
+315 PTQT

-328 SPTVTPAP
+328 SPTVTPAPTPSASPIVTPAP

-355 PTATPTV
+355 PTATPTAKPTATPTAKPTATPTV
-362 KPTATPTEK
+362 KPTATPTIK

-390 TPTVKPTA
+390 TPTAKPTATPTAKPTA

-406 TPTVKPTATP
+406 TPTAKPTATP
-416 TVKPTATPTVKPT
+416 TA
-429 ATPTVKPT
+429 
-437 ATPTV
+437 
-442 KPTAT
+442 
-447 PTVKPTVKPTATPSG
+447 KPTATPSG

-523 DTDKSFDEKHSTYIL
+523 GKNINDKYRTYIL

-563 YGTSAATLVSN
+563 YGTDAGTLVSN

-580 WYKTTAGD
+580 WYTTTAGV

-603 FADAYGDDKVYSIQ
+603 FADVHRDNKVYSIQ

-669 VKAIRKNT
+669 DKALRKNT

-683 RAYSKKIADGG
+683 RAYSKKIADGR
-694 QTDAADVERDSA
+694 QTDAADVEERDSA
-706 QIKTALKNAGI
+706 QIKAALENAGI
-717 SFDKWGE
+717 SLSGKKRYWGE
-724 RILIGNMD
+724 RIMIGNMD

-779 IDFIDMVS
+779 IDFIDKIS

>member
-1 MKDSW
+1 M
-6 RKEKEVKKK
+6 KKK
-15 LCTRAWC
+15 SCTRAWC

-140 PKPTAMVQPSETT
+140 PKPTAIVQPSETT
-153 NVRPTMDVTAKP
+153 NVSPTMDVTAKP

-191 SPSSAPTAPARTTTP
+191 SPSSAPTA
-206 SPSAVPIVKPTASPS
+206 
-221 TAPTTKPTATSTQTA
+221 
-236 KPSAGPTATPTK
+236 TPTK

-283 TKPTATPTQTAKP
+283 
-296 SATPMA
+296 
-302 TPTQT
+302 
-307 AKPSATPA
+307 
-315 ATPTPTQT
+315 
-323 AKPSA
+323 
-328 SPTVTPAP
+328 
-336 TPSAAP
+336 
-342 QPSATPTATPTVK
+342 ATPTVK
-355 PTATPTV
+355 PTAT
-362 KPTATPTEK
+362 
-371 PTATPTVKPT
+371 
-381 ATPTAKPTA
+381 
-390 TPTVKPTA
+390 
-398 TPTVKPTA
+398 
-406 TPTVKPTATP
+406 
-416 TVKPTATPTVKPT
+416 
-429 ATPTVKPT
+429 
-437 ATPTV
+437 
-442 KPTAT
+442 
-447 PTVKPTVKPTATPSG
+447 PTVKPTATPSG

-523 DTDKSFDEKHSTYIL
+523 DTDKSFDEKYSTYIL

-563 YGTSAATLVSN
+563 YGTDAGTLVSN

-580 WYKTTAGD
+580 WYKTTAGN

-603 FADAYGDDKVYSIQ
+603 FADAYGDNRVYSIQ

-683 RAYSKKIADGG
+683 RAYSKEIANKGCI
-694 QTDAADVERDSA
+694 DAANAKRKSA
-706 QIKTALKNAGI
+706 LSKEALENAGL
-717 SFDKWGE
+717 SFNNWGE
-724 RILIGNMD
+724 RIMIGNMD

-744 DARNTLISADYTIC
+744 DARNTLISANYAIC

-765 TESAGKA
+765 TKSAGKA

-779 IDFIDMVS
+779 IDFIDKIS

>member
-1 MKDSW
+1 M
-6 RKEKEVKKK
+6 KKK
-15 LCTRAWC
+15 SCTRAWC

-140 PKPTAMVQPSETT
+140 PKPTAIVQPSETT
-153 NVRPTMDVTAKP
+153 NVSPTMDVTAKP

-191 SPSSAPTAPARTTTP
+191 SPSSAPTA
-206 SPSAVPIVKPTASPS
+206 
-221 TAPTTKPTATSTQTA
+221 
-236 KPSAGPTATPTK
+236 TPTK

-283 TKPTATPTQTAKP
+283 ATAK
-296 SATPMA
+296 
-302 TPTQT
+302 
-307 AKPSATPA
+307 
-315 ATPTPTQT
+315 PTQT

-328 SPTVTPAP
+328 SPIVTPAP

-362 KPTATPTEK
+362 KPTAT
-371 PTATPTVKPT
+371 
-381 ATPTAKPTA
+381 
-390 TPTVKPTA
+390 
-398 TPTVKPTA
+398 
-406 TPTVKPTATP
+406 
-416 TVKPTATPTVKPT
+416 
-429 ATPTVKPT
+429 
-437 ATPTV
+437 
-442 KPTAT
+442 
-447 PTVKPTVKPTATPSG
+447 PTVKPTATPSG

-523 DTDKSFDEKHSTYIL
+523 DTDKSFDEKYSTYIL

-563 YGTSAATLVSN
+563 YGTDAGTLVSN

-580 WYKTTAGD
+580 WYKTTAGN

-603 FADAYGDDKVYSIQ
+603 FADAYGDNRVYSIQ

-683 RAYSKKIADGG
+683 RAYSKEIANKGCI
-694 QTDAADVERDSA
+694 DAANAKRESA
-706 QIKTALKNAGI
+706 LSKEALENAGL
-717 SFDKWGE
+717 SFNNWGE
-724 RILIGNMD
+724 RIMIGNMD

-744 DARNTLISADYTIC
+744 DARNTLISANYAIC

-765 TESAGKA
+765 TKSAGKA

-779 IDFIDMVS
+779 IDFIDKIS

>member
-1 MKDSW
+1 MTDSW

-15 LCTRAWC
+15 SCTRAWC

-140 PKPTAMVQPSETT
+140 PKPTAIVQPSETT
-153 NVRPTMDVTAKP
+153 NVSPTMDVTAKP

-191 SPSSAPTAPARTTTP
+191 SPSSAPTT
-206 SPSAVPIVKPTASPS
+206 KPTASPS
-221 TAPTTKPTATSTQTA
+221 TAPTAL
-236 KPSAGPTATPTK
+236 PTK

-283 TKPTATPTQTAKP
+283 ATAKPTQTAKP
-296 SATPMA
+296 SATP
-302 TPTQT
+302 
-307 AKPSATPA
+307 
-315 ATPTPTQT
+315 
-323 AKPSA
+323 
-328 SPTVTPAP
+328 
-336 TPSAAP
+336 
-342 QPSATPTATPTVK
+342 
-355 PTATPTV
+355 
-362 KPTATPTEK
+362 
-371 PTATPTVKPT
+371 T
-381 ATPTAKPTA
+381 ATPTA
-390 TPTVKPTA
+390 
-398 TPTVKPTA
+398 
-406 TPTVKPTATP
+406 
-416 TVKPTATPTVKPT
+416 
-429 ATPTVKPT
+429 
-437 ATPTV
+437 
-442 KPTAT
+442 
-447 PTVKPTVKPTATPSG
+447 KPTATPSG

-523 DTDKSFDEKHSTYIL
+523 GKNINDKYSTYIL

-554 SMNFDGTVS
+554 SMNFDGAVS

-603 FADAYGDDKVYSIQ
+603 FADAYRDDKVYSIQ

-658 YLVNTGVRDAD
+658 YLVNTGVRAVDD
-669 VKAIRKNT
+669 KALRKNT
-677 KVSNVA
+677 KASNVA
-683 RAYSKKIADGG
+683 RAYSKEIADEGCI
-694 QTDAADVERDSA
+694 DAANAERELALSKA
-706 QIKTALKNAGI
+706 ALKNAGL
-717 SFDKWGE
+717 SFAKWGE

-732 AIGFANSVIESN
+732 AIGFANSVIESERSR
-744 DARNTLISADYTIC
+744 DTLISTDYVFC

-779 IDFIDMVS
+779 IDFVDRVS
-787 TL
+787 AL

>member
-1 MKDSW
+1 M
-6 RKEKEVKKK
+6 KKK
-15 LCTRAWC
+15 SCTRAWC

-140 PKPTAMVQPSETT
+140 PKPTAIVQPSETT
-153 NVRPTMDVTAKP
+153 NVSPTMDVTAKP

-184 PTATPTA
+184 PTATPIA
-191 SPSSAPTAPARTTTP
+191 SPSSAPTT
-206 SPSAVPIVKPTASPS
+206 KPTASPS
-221 TAPTTKPTATSTQTA
+221 
-236 KPSAGPTATPTK
+236 SA
-248 MPSAAPLPTPART
+248 
-261 TTPSPS
+261 
-267 AAPIVKPTA
+267 
-276 SPSTAPT
+276 
-283 TKPTATPTQTAKP
+283 
-296 SATPMA
+296 
-302 TPTQT
+302 
-307 AKPSATPA
+307 
-315 ATPTPTQT
+315 
-323 AKPSA
+323 
-328 SPTVTPAP
+328 
-336 TPSAAP
+336 
-342 QPSATPTATPTVK
+342 
-355 PTATPTV
+355 
-362 KPTATPTEK
+362 
-371 PTATPTVKPT
+371 PT

-390 TPTVKPTA
+390 TPTA
-398 TPTVKPTA
+398 
-406 TPTVKPTATP
+406 
-416 TVKPTATPTVKPT
+416 
-429 ATPTVKPT
+429 
-437 ATPTV
+437 
-442 KPTAT
+442 
-447 PTVKPTVKPTATPSG
+447 KPTATPSG

-509 PQGFDV
+509 SQGFDV

-523 DTDKSFDEKHSTYIL
+523 GKNINDKYRTYIL

-669 VKAIRKNT
+669 DKALRKNT

-683 RAYSKKIADGG
+683 RAYSKEIADEGCI
-694 QTDAADVERDSA
+694 DAANAER
-706 QIKTALKNAGI
+706 KLALSKEALEKAGL
-717 SFDKWGE
+717 SFNNCGE

-732 AIGFANSVIESN
+732 AIGFANSVIESERSR
-744 DARNTLISADYTIC
+744 DTLISTDYVFC

-779 IDFIDMVS
+779 IDFVDRVS
-787 TL
+787 AL

>member
-1 MKDSW
+1 M
-6 RKEKEVKKK
+6 KKK
-15 LCTRAWC
+15 SCTRAWC

-93 AKKIGITKIVAKVG
+93 AKRIGITKIVAKVG

-140 PKPTAMVQPSETT
+140 PKPTAIVQPSETT
-153 NVRPTMDVTAKP
+153 NVSPTMDVTAKP

-175 VPTVKPTTA
+175 VPTAKPTT
-184 PTATPTA
+184 
-191 SPSSAPTAPARTTTP
+191 
-206 SPSAVPIVKPTASPS
+206 
-221 TAPTTKPTATSTQTA
+221 
-236 KPSAGPTATPTK
+236 TPTK

-296 SATPMA
+296 SATP
-302 TPTQT
+302 T
-307 AKPSATPA
+307 A
-315 ATPTPTQT
+315 TPTQT

-355 PTATPTV
+355 PTPTPTLKPTATPTV
-362 KPTATPTEK
+362 KPTATPTVKPTATPTVKPTATPTVKPTATPTAKPTATPTVKPTATPTAK

-406 TPTVKPTATP
+406 TPTVKPTAT
-416 TVKPTATPTVKPT
+416 
-429 ATPTVKPT
+429 
-437 ATPTV
+437 
-442 KPTAT
+442 
-447 PTVKPTVKPTATPSG
+447 PTVKPTATPSG

-523 DTDKSFDEKHSTYIL
+523 DTDKSFDEKYSTYIL

-574 GWVDVD
+574 GWVDID

-683 RAYSKKIADGG
+683 RAYSKKIADGR

-706 QIKTALKNAGI
+706 QIKTALENAGI
-717 SFDKWGE
+717 SLSGKERYWGE
-724 RILIGNMD
+724 RIMIGNMD
-732 AIGFANSVIESN
+732 AIGFANSAIESERSRSN
-744 DARNTLISADYTIC
+744 LINTCYGLC

-779 IDFIDMVS
+779 IDFVDRVS
-787 TL
+787 AL